1 MPTLL
6 ATITALTVAGATFLL
21 VVASAR
27 VLLARQQIRRRTQRL
42 LETDAAGGQAG
53 WPGLA
58 RRFAALSPGQRGAVC
73 CLVLTPILLLTG
85 VVVLGWMHGL
95 LLAGGALL
103 IAFWLVRDSR
113 ARRRDR
119 LESQLVPA
127 LRMIAAGTESGYSV
141 QQALERAAADSPA
154 PIAEEF
160 ALVVRR
166 VALGVSLEEA
176 LAELA
181 RRGGENFELLAH
193 IVIVQYRA
201 GGNLPALL
209 MGLAANVQE
218 RLQFRDETRALTA
231 QARYSGIVLALLP
244 FGFLALIALVSP
256 GYTHGLFASSQG
268 RVILLACAALLTIG
282 LVSIRAISHVE
293 I

>member
-1 MPTLL
+1 MEQLGATVSAL
-6 ATITALTVAGATFLL
+6 AVAGATFLL

-27 VLLARQQIRRRTQRL
+27 ALLARQQIRRRTQRL
-42 LETDAAGGQAG
+42 LETDVAGGQGG
-53 WPGLA
+53 WRGLA
-58 RRFAALSPGQRGAVC
+58 RRWAATPPGQQGA
-73 CLVLTPILLLTG
+73 
-85 VVVLGWMHGL
+85 LGCL
-95 LLAGGALL
+95 LLAPVLLVAGASLLGWLQGGLMAGVALA
-103 IAFWLVRDSR
+103 IAFWLARDSR
-113 ARRRDR
+113 ARRLER
-119 LESQLVPA
+119 LEAQLVPA
-127 LRMIAAGTESGYSV
+127 LRMIAASTESGYSV

-160 ALVVRR
+160 SLAVRAI
-166 VALGVSLEEA
+166 ALGVSLEEA

-181 RRGGENFELLAH
+181 RRCGENFELLAH

-209 MGLAANVQE
+209 MGLATNVQE
-218 RLQFRDETRALTA
+218 RLQFRAETRALTA

-244 FGFLALIALVSP
+244 FGFLGLITLVSP
-256 GYTHGLFASSQG
+256 SYAHSLFSTDSG
-268 RVILLACAALLTIG
+268 RVILVAGAGLLAIG